1 MRKNKIG
8 SFIAGFVV
16 CALLCTTVGF
26 ADDIYETIQVMK
38 GKMNITIGGEKV
50 DMDNFVFNDTTYV
63 PLRQIANALDM
74 IVTYDSQNNKV
85 NIIDS
90 KTYQIMNKNIA
101 FLVNGQPVRVNY
113 FTEVMNYYKI
123 NMGMETVEEE
133 DAEAFKN
140 YVLQEVIGMEVV
152 CQIADELAIKL
163 SSTESRLLD
172 ERIELYEKNMG
183 GHDAFEEYL
192 TKKGVS
198 FDTYYKIQE
207 YFALRSK
214 VLDVMTDE
222 ITNDE
227 LYKYYTDNKKMYL
240 SEKVTAKQ
248 IYIRTVD
255 DTGMPYADSVVYEK
269 RQFANEILRKIKSGE
284 ETFDDMMNVYSQDV
298 GKMSYPGGYT
308 FGKGEMIQVFEDTA
322 FALEK
327 GEISDVVE
335 SDTGF
340 HIILLVD
347 RYKLYEPFENVK
359 EDIYNT
365 LRNEK
370 YYTDVEPEIQKAYI
384 IFNQEKWDSI
394 KP

>member
-1 MRKNKIG
+1 MKKSG
-8 SFIAGFVV
+8 FTGFIAGFLV
-16 CALLCTTVGF
+16 CALLCGTVGF
-26 ADDIYETIQVMK
+26 ADDIYKTIQVVA
-38 GKMNITIGGEKV
+38 GKMNINIGNNKV
-50 DMDNFVFNDTTYV
+50 DMDNFVYNDTTYV
-63 PLRQIANALDM
+63 PLRQFANALNM
-74 IVTYDSQNNKV
+74 VVTYDAQNDSI

-90 KTYQIMNKNIA
+90 QTYQIMNQNIA
-101 FLVNGQPVRVNY
+101 FLVNGKPVRVNY
-113 FTEVMNYYKI
+113 FSEVMNYYKI

-133 DAEAFKN
+133 DAEDFKN

-152 CQIADELAIKL
+152 NQIAEDLAIKL
-163 SSTESRLLD
+163 TTTESRLLE

-183 GHDAFEEYL
+183 GHEVFEEYL
-192 TKKGVS
+192 SKKGVS
-198 FDTYYKIQE
+198 FSTYYKIQE

-222 ITNDE
+222 ITAEE
-227 LYKYYTDNKKMYL
+227 LYNYYEENKKMYL
-240 SEKVTAKQ
+240 QDKVTAKQ
-248 IYIRTVD
+248 IFIRTVD
-255 DTGMPYADSVVYEK
+255 ETGMPYSDSVIYEK

-284 ETFDDMMNVYSQDV
+284 ETFDDMMDVYSQDP
-298 GKMSYPGGYT
+298 GKLSYPGGYT
-308 FGKGEMIQVFEDTA
+308 FGKGEMLQVFEDTA

-327 GEISDVVE
+327 GQISEVVE

-370 YYTDVEPEIQKAYI
+370 YYIEVEPQIQKAYI